1 MKFCIKHMKNGFEFH
16 THFYLEAETWEE
28 DEKDLKDGYWV
39 AGKLVEEIPV
49 SEEFVN
55 RFIVRQN

>member
-1 MKFCIKHMKNGFEFH
+1 MKNGFEFH
-16 THFYLEAETWEE
+16 THFYLEADDWDEA
-28 DEKDLKDGYWV
+28 EKDLKDGYWV